1 MTGSMWNQSLWHKR
15 FTGHVAGEA
24 RDHFSANDGL
34 ISYIHPRMRS
44 GVVSNAS
51 APGVISAPDYGNV
64 CDNVVFPLF

>member
-34 ISYIHPRMRS
+34 ISYIHPRMRF
-44 GVVSNAS
+44 GVVSNAF
-51 APGVISAPDYGNV
+51 ALGVISAPDYANV
-64 CDNVVFPLF
+64 RDNVVFPLF